1 MNGNPALVKYR
12 ADVNVASITLDA
24 PQRRNALSTRM
35 IGELREA
42 VAAAVADPQV
52 RVIVI
57 DHTGP
62 VFCAGADLK
71 ESAAAAGL
79 EELPAAHLAE
89 LLADMCEAPKPV
101 VVVARGGAKGG
112 GMGLI
117 AAADLVVAIHDA
129 PMSFSEVRLG
139 VVPAVI
145 APVVARKLSPGLMR
159 RLFLTGESFDAVRA
173 GTWELVTVAVDAG
186 SVEERQR
193 DLVER
198 LLAGG
203 PSAQAG
209 IKALTAAPDLRERL
223 REAAALTAEYF
234 FSEEGREGVRSFI
247 EKRTPSWVGLP
258 AADRP
263 DRSHP
268 CAHSWPCPRSSRP

>member
-1 MNGNPALVKYR
+1 MNGNDALIKYR
-12 ADVNVASITLDA
+12 ADLNVASITLDA

-42 VAAAVADPQV
+42 IAEAVADPVV

-71 ESAAAAGL
+71 ESAAATRL
-79 EELPAAHLAE
+79 EDLPAAHLAE
-89 LLADMCEAPKPV
+89 LLADIDEAPKPV
-101 VVVARGGAKGG
+101 VVAASGGAKGG

-117 AAADLVVAIHDA
+117 AAADLVVAVHDA

-145 APVVARKLSPGLMR
+145 APVVARRLDRGLMR
-159 RLFLTGESFDAVRA
+159 RLFLTGESFDATAAQSWGLVA
-173 GTWELVTVAVDAG
+173 HAVAPDALAKWQGELVQ
-186 SVEERQR
+186 S
-193 DLVER
+193 LVS
-198 LLAGG
+198 GG

-209 IKALTAAPDLRERL
+209 IKVLTATPDLRGEL
-223 REAAALTAEYF
+223 RAAAALTAEYF

-247 EKRTPSWVGLP
+247 EKRPASWVGLP

-263 DRSHP
+263 DRSHL
-268 CAHSWPCPRSSRP
+268 CAHSWP

>member
-1 MNGNPALVKYR
+1 MTVQMNGNDALIQYR
-12 ADVNVASITLDA
+12 ADLNVASITLDA

-42 VAAAVADPQV
+42 IAAAVADPVV

-71 ESAAAAGL
+71 ESAAATRL
-79 EELPAAHLAE
+79 EDLPAAHLAE
-89 LLADMCEAPKPV
+89 LLADICEAPKPV
-101 VVVARGGAKGG
+101 VVAARGGAKGG

-117 AAADLVVAIHDA
+117 AAADLVIAEHDA
-129 PMSFSEVRLG
+129 PMAFSEVRLG

-145 APVVARKLSPGLMR
+145 APVVARRLDAGLMR
-159 RLFLTGESFDAVRA
+159 RLFLTGESFTAVQAQSWGLVALAVVADAFA
-173 GTWELVTVAVDAG
+173 K
-186 SVEERQR
+186 RQGA
-193 DLVER
+193 LVES

-209 IKALTAAPDLRERL
+209 IKVLTATPGLRETL
-223 REAAALTAEYF
+223 RAEAARTAEFF

-247 EKRTPSWVGLP
+247 EKRPAPWVGLP

-263 DRSHP
+263 DRSHL
-268 CAHSWPCPRSSRP
+268 CAHSWP

>member
-1 MNGNPALVKYR
+1 VDSNDALIRYRPAL
-12 ADVNVASITLDA
+12 NVASITLDA

-35 IGELREA
+35 IGELRETLA
-42 VAAAVADPQV
+42 KAVADPAV

-71 ESAAAAGL
+71 ESAAATSL

-89 LLADMCEAPKPV
+89 LLADLCEAPKPV
-101 VVVARGGAKGG
+101 VVAAKGGAKGG

-117 AAADLVVAIHDA
+117 AAADLVVAAHDA

-145 APVVARKLSPGLMR
+145 APVVARKLGPGLMR
-159 RLFLTGESFDAVRA
+159 RLFLTGESFDAATASR
-173 GTWELVTVAVDAG
+173 WDLVAVAVTAAAFEEHRA
-186 SVEERQR
+186 SV
-193 DLVER
+193 VES

-223 REAAALTAEYF
+223 RAEAARTAEFF
-234 FSEEGREGVRSFI
+234 FSAEGREGVRSFL
-247 EKRTPSWVGLP
+247 EKRPASWVGL
-258 AADRP
+258 AARP
-263 DRSHP
+263 T
-268 CAHSWPCPRSSRP
+268 

>member
-1 MNGNPALVKYR
+1 MTGNEALIKYR
-12 ADVNVASITLDA
+12 ADLNVASITLDA

-42 VAAAVADPQV
+42 LAAAVADPDV

-71 ESAAAAGL
+71 ESAAATRL

-89 LLADMCEAPKPV
+89 LLADLCEAPKPV
-101 VVVARGGAKGG
+101 VAVAKGGAKGG
-112 GMGLI
+112 GMGLV
-117 AAADLVVAIHDA
+117 AAADLVVAVHNA
-129 PMSFSEVRLG
+129 PLSFSEVRLG

-145 APVVARKLSPGLMR
+145 APVVARKLDPGLMR

-173 GTWELVTVAVDAG
+173 GGWGLVTE
-186 SVEERQR
+186 SVVPSSLEKRQAA
-193 DLVER
+193 LVES

-209 IKALTAAPDLRERL
+209 IKELTATPDLRTRL

-263 DRSHP
+263 DRSHR
-268 CAHSWPCPRSSRP
+268 CAHSWP

>member
-1 MNGNPALVKYR
+1 VNGNDALIKYR
-12 ADVNVASITLDA
+12 VARKAALITLDA

-42 VAAAVADPQV
+42 VSNAVADPEV

-71 ESAAAAGL
+71 ESAAATGL
-79 EELPAAHLAE
+79 DTLPAAHLAE
-89 LLADMCEAPKPV
+89 LLADVCEAPKPV
-101 VVVARGGAKGG
+101 VVVAKGGAKGG
-112 GMGLI
+112 GLGLI
-117 AAADLVVAIHDA
+117 AAADVVIAARDA
-129 PMSFSEVRLG
+129 PLSFSEVRLG

-145 APVVARKLSPGLMR
+145 APVVARKLGPGLMR
-159 RLFLTGESFDAVRA
+159 RLFLTGESFDGVAAVAMDLASTALEAADVA
-173 GTWELVTVAVDAG
+173 GEVDRV
-186 SVEERQR
+186 VEQ
-193 DLVER
+193 LA
-198 LLAGG
+198 AGG

-209 IKALTAAPDLRERL
+209 IKVLTATPDLRQRL

-247 EKRTPSWVGLP
+247 EKRPASWVGLP

-263 DRSHP
+263 DRSHL
-268 CAHSWPCPRSSRP
+268 CAHSRP

>member
-1 MNGNPALVKYR
+1 MNADQALIKYR
-12 ADVNVASITLDA
+12 ADLNVASITLDA

-35 IGELREA
+35 IAELREA
-42 VAAAVADPQV
+42 VAAAVADPDV
-52 RVIVI
+52 RVVVI

-71 ESAAAAGL
+71 ESAAATRL

-89 LLADMCEAPKPV
+89 LLADLCEAPKPV
-101 VVVARGGAKGG
+101 VAAVRGGAKGG

-117 AAADLVVAIHDA
+117 AAADLVVAVHDA

-159 RLFLTGESFDAVRA
+159 RLFLTGESFSAAAA
-173 GTWELVTVAVDAG
+173 GSWELVTVTADAG
-186 SVEERQR
+186 SFEERR
-193 DLVER
+193 DALAAS

-209 IKALTAAPDLRERL
+209 IKALTATPDLRARL

-234 FSEEGREGVRSFI
+234 FAEEGREGVRSFI

-263 DRSHP
+263 DRSHR
-268 CAHSWPCPRSSRP
+268 CARSWP

>member
-1 MNGNPALVKYR
+1 M
-12 ADVNVASITLDA
+12 ASITLDA

-35 IGELREA
+35 IAELREA
-42 VAAAVADPQV
+42 VAKAVADPVV

-71 ESAAAAGL
+71 ESAAATRL
-79 EELPAAHLAE
+79 EDLPAAHLAE
-89 LLADMCEAPKPV
+89 LLADLCEAPKPV
-101 VVVARGGAKGG
+101 VVAAGGGAKGG

-117 AAADLVVAIHDA
+117 AAADLVVAAAAA

-145 APVVARKLSPGLMR
+145 APVVARKLDQGLMR

-173 GTWELVTVAVDAG
+173 EAWGLVTHAVAPEALTDRRGALAA
-186 SVEERQR
+186 S
-193 DLVER
+193 

-209 IKALTAAPDLRERL
+209 IKVLTATPDLRERL
-223 REAAALTAEYF
+223 REAAALTAEFF

-247 EKRTPSWVGLP
+247 EKRAASWVGLP

-263 DRSHP
+263 DRSLH
-268 CAHSWPCPRSSRP
+268 CAQSWP